1 MEASEAWMGDKGGK
15 TTSTTARARST
26 ANAISVIRVRA
37 RLAAENAEKAEGSKK
52 VDKGED
58 RSAVGNCLV
67 PLVSC
72 DGDWAW

>member
-1 MEASEAWMGDKGGK
+1 
-15 TTSTTARARST
+15 
-26 ANAISVIRVRA
+26 
-37 RLAAENAEKAEGSKK
+37 AEGSKK

-72 DGDWAW
+72 DGDWWCRFADWREANGFRASAMIAVGRVHSS